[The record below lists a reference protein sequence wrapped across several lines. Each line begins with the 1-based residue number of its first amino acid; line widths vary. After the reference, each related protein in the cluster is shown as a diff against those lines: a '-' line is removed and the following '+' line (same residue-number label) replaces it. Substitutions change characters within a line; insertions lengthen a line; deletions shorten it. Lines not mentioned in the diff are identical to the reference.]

1 MKKTVITALLAL
13 VAACGGSDGDDSAP
27 AVACNPGAALTL
39 GAPGA
44 APACIR
50 APPGTTVTLTNS
62 RATPLEVRS
71 APHPTHGSCPE
82 IDETAPIPAS
92 GSVSI
97 VMRTAGTCRFHDHAT
112 GEALGTIQAASG
124 NVQPG
129 PY

>member
-1 MKKTVITALLAL
+1 MNKTVIAMLLVL
-13 VAACGGSDGDDSAP
+13 STACGGSYDDESTP
-27 AVACNPGAALTL
+27 AVACNPGTALTI
-39 GAPGA
+39 GAGGA
-44 APACIR
+44 VPACIR
-50 APPGTTVTLTNS
+50 AAPGTTVTLTNA
-62 RATPLEVRS
+62 RATALEVRS

-82 IDETAPIPAS
+82 IDETAPIPAG
-92 GSVSI
+92 GSVAI